1 MTFLF
6 PTLKKDFQLGLLF
19 FTIEHGAKEMLHVL
33 TTALRNRME
42 ETMFFWTVQNRATL
56 LLGKASGLD
65 INNIDFLSFA

>member
-1 MTFLF
+1 
-6 PTLKKDFQLGLLF
+6 
-19 FTIEHGAKEMLHVL
+19 MLHVL